1 MKSIIANLGLLSSL
15 ILSTNTFSAPISTT
29 KEFIK
34 VSVNSK
40 NLKCEWKEQYAHAG
54 TIKTPE
60 ATLTTSEIKGTLFKH
75 TIFTGIGYTSGDF
88 SCDPVTEV
96 IRNADA
102 NGKTEVKKIVELFKL
117 TYQNERNGPITK
129 VETIEVVKLIFENG
143 NSLESRKTKVKK
155 Y

>member
-1 MKSIIANLGLLSSL
+1 MKSILPKLGLLLSL
-15 ILSTNTFSAPISTT
+15 ILSLNTFSAPISTS

-34 VSVNSK
+34 VAVNSK
-40 NLKCEWKEQYAHAG
+40 NLKCEWKELYAHAG
-54 TIKTPE
+54 TIKSPE

-75 TIFTGIGYTSGDF
+75 TIFTGIGYTSDDF

-96 IRNADA
+96 IRNTDA

-117 TYQNERNGPITK
+117 TYRNERNGPITK
-129 VETIEVVKLIFENG
+129 VETTEVVKLILENG